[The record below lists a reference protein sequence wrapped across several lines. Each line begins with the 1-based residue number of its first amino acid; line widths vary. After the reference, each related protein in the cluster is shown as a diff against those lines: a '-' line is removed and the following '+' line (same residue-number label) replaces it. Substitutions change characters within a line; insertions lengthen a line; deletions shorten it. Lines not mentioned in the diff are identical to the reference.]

1 MEKQFKGSR
10 PSALEEQRLRYIER
24 DKEEIERLEKQVQ
37 TEESRGGGS
46 GALEEQRLWYIEKDK
61 KEIERLEKQVQT
73 LERQVR
79 NQAY

>member
-46 GALEEQRLWYIEKDK
+46 GALEEQRLRYIERDK
-61 KEIERLEKQVQT
+61 EEIRRLRLRLE
-73 LERQVR
+73 RGF
-79 NQAY
+79 